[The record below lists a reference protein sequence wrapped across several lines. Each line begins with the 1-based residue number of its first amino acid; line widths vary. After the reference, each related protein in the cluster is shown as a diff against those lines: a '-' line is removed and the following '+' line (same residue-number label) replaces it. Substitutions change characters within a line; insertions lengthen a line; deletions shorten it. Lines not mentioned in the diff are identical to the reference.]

1 MSSRTTAID
10 QVLSHLP
17 EDQRTAAYS
26 ALRAEFASQ
35 ISLSTSSPSPPVGT
49 TSIVSKPFVKP
60 AAPESFSGTRTK
72 VDQFLI
78 QLRRYLLLAN
88 LTTTIDDSRQV
99 EYAAQYLTAE
109 ALVWFESVQKSDT
122 PITSLIELETK
133 LRSHFLPYGAER
145 IARTKLR
152 HLQQTQTVQG
162 YSTLFMQTVLH
173 VPNMHV
179 DDQIEAYVAGLKPG
193 IFREVVLKDLKS
205 LQEVMDFAG
214 FVESRLQ
221 HRDGGFRSYRNHG
234 GGGNNNSYSSHPPA
248 SSTSSNTSSTS
259 APMDL
264 SVTESELEVNAIGPL
279 KKLSDTERDQLRRE
293 GKCFRC
299 RTRGHMSRDCPKT
312 SSPPQQPK
320 NGPSQQ

>member
-1 MSSRTTAID
+1 MSTAID

-17 EDQRTAAYS
+17 EDQRAAAFT
-26 ALRAEFASQ
+26 ALRAEFVAQ
-35 ISLSTSSPSPPVGT
+35 MSTSSPSPTVLST
-49 TSIVSKPFVKP
+49 TAITPSKPFVKP
-60 AAPESFSGTRTK
+60 SPPESFSGNRTK

-88 LTTTIDDSRQV
+88 LTTIDDARQV

-122 PITSLIELETK
+122 PITSLLELETK
-133 LRSHFLPYGAER
+133 LRSHFLPYGAEK

-152 HLQQTQTVQG
+152 QLQQTHTVQG
-162 YSTLFMQTVLH
+162 YSTVFMQTVLH

-179 DDQIEAYVAGLKPG
+179 DDQIEAYVAGLKPS
-193 IFREVVLKDLKS
+193 IFREVILKDLKS
-205 LQEVMDFAG
+205 LQEVMDFAV

-221 HRDGGFRSYRNHG
+221 HRDGGFRSFRDRVG
-234 GGGNNNSYSSHPPA
+234 GSSVGQRLPA
-248 SSTSSNTSSTS
+248 STSNTSSTS

-279 KKLSDTERDQLRRE
+279 KKLSDAERDKLRRE

-299 RTRGHMSRDCPKT
+299 RIHGHLSRDCPKAAAI
-312 SSPPQQPK
+312 PPQPK